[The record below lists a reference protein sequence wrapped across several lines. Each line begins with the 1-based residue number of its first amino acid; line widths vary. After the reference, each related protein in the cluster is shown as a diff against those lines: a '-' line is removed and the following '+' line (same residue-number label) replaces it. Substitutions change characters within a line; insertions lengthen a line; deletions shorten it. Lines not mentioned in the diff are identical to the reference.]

1 MKAVVLQVNH
11 EIAVEEVPEPR
22 IEKGSDVLLKITKTA
37 ICGSDIHIKHG
48 MLPVN
53 PGTMMGHEFTGVVE
67 EAGSEVTCFKP
78 GDRVSAPPA
87 VWCGI
92 CPACRRGDAQ
102 YCDNLSI
109 WGSGEMLGKGLTG
122 AQTEYVRMPNA
133 DLCLTPVPDHV
144 TDEDAVFV
152 GDVFGTGY
160 HAAREG
166 HIFPGDTVAV
176 YGCGPIG
183 LGAIAAARQ
192 FGPSRILAVDLMK
205 NRLDLAEEFG
215 ATIVSPDNGNAAEQ
229 IMNMT
234 GGRGADVAIEAVGS
248 PVTFEQA
255 LNSIRRGGSL
265 SIVGLFPEP
274 VEFPAQELAMRGIR
288 LSMGL
293 GDLTYGDRLMGLVA
307 SGRVSLKEMA
317 TRTFP
322 LSEAPAAYD
331 LFENHK
337 EECIKVLI
345 AP

>member
-1 MKAVVLQVNH
+1 MKAVVLQPNH
-11 EIAVEEVPEPR
+11 EIALEDIPEPR
-22 IEKGSDVLLKITKTA
+22 IEKAGDAILKITKTA

-53 PGTMMGHEFTGVVE
+53 PGTVMGHEFTGVVT
-67 EAGSEVTCFKP
+67 EAGPDVSRFKI

-87 VWCGI
+87 VWCGT
-92 CPACRRGDAQ
+92 CPACKRGDAQ

-109 WGSGEMLGKGLTG
+109 WGSGEILGKGLTG

-133 DLCLTPVPDHV
+133 DLCLTHVPDHV
-144 TDEDAVFV
+144 PDEDAVFV
-152 GDVFGTGY
+152 GDVFATGY

-166 HIFPGDTVAV
+166 GITSGDTVVV

-183 LGAIAAARQ
+183 LGAIAAAWQ
-192 FGPSRILAVDLMK
+192 FGPSRVLAVDLMK
-205 NRLDLAEEFG
+205 NRLDVAEKFG
-215 ATIVSPDNGNAAEQ
+215 ATAVQAQNGDTPDL
-229 IMNMT
+229 IRDMT
-234 GGRGADVAIEAVGS
+234 NGRGADVAIEAVGS
-248 PVTFEQA
+248 PLTFEHA
-255 LNSIRRGGSL
+255 LRSLRRGGYL
-265 SIVGLFPEP
+265 SVVGLFPEP
-274 VEFPAQELAMRGIR
+274 VSFPAQEMTMQGIH

-293 GDLTYGDRLMGLVA
+293 GDLTCGEKLMGLLD

-322 LSEAPAAYD
+322 LADALDAWE

-345 AP
+345 EP

>member
-1 MKAVVLQVNH
+1 VKAVVLQPNH
-11 EIAVEEVPEPR
+11 EIAVEDVSEPR

-37 ICGSDIHIKHG
+37 ICGSDIHIKQG

-53 PGTMMGHEFTGVVE
+53 PGTVMGHEFTGVVTE
-67 EAGSEVTCFKP
+67 VGSDVTRFKP

-87 VWCGI
+87 VWCGT
-92 CPACRRGDAQ
+92 CPACKRGQAQ
-102 YCDNLSI
+102 YCDHLSI
-109 WGSGEMLGKGLTG
+109 WGSGDILGKGLTG

-133 DLCLTPVPDHV
+133 ELCLTLVPNHV
-144 TDEDAVFV
+144 PDEDAVFV

-166 HIFPGDTVAV
+166 NIRPGDTVAV

-183 LGAIAAARQ
+183 LGAIAAGRQ
-192 FGPSRILAVDLMK
+192 FGPSRILAVDLLS
-205 NRLDLAEEFG
+205 NRLDIAEKFG
-215 ATIVSPDNGNAAEQ
+215 ATIVRPAKGDASEE

-234 GGRGADVAIEAVGS
+234 EGRGVDVAIEAIGS

-255 LNSIRRGGSL
+255 LHSVRRGGSL
-265 SIVGLFPEP
+265 SIVGLYAAP
-274 VEFPAQELAMRGIR
+274 VEFPAQELSMHGIR

-293 GDLTYGDRLMGLVA
+293 GDLTYGERLMSLVA

-322 LSEAPAAYD
+322 ISEARAAYD

-337 EECIKVLI
+337 DECIKVLI
-345 AP
+345 EP

>member
-1 MKAVVLQVNH
+1 MKAVVLQPNH
-11 EIAVEEVPEPR
+11 EIAVENVPEPK

-53 PGTMMGHEFTGVVE
+53 PGTVMGHEFTGEVI
-67 EAGSEVTCFKP
+67 EAGPEVTRFKL

-87 VWCGI
+87 VWCGT
-92 CPACRRGDAQ
+92 CPACKRNEAQ
-102 YCDNLSI
+102 YCDKLSI
-109 WGSGEMLGKGLTG
+109 WGSGEVLGKGLTG

-144 TDEDAVFV
+144 SDEDAVFV

-160 HAAREG
+160 HAARVG
-166 HIFPGDTVAV
+166 HIRPGDTVVV
-176 YGCGPIG
+176 YGCGSIG
-183 LGAIAAARQ
+183 LGAIAAAWQ

-205 NRLDLAEEFG
+205 NRLELAEKFG
-215 ATIVSPDNGNAAEQ
+215 ATSVLANNGNTVEQ

-234 GGRGADVAIEAVGS
+234 DWRGADVAIEAVGS
-248 PVTFEQA
+248 PVTFDQA
-255 LNSIRRGGSL
+255 LKSIRRGGSL
-265 SIVGLFPEP
+265 SVVGLFPAP
-274 VEFPAQELAMRGIR
+274 VEFPAQTLGMRGIS

-293 GDLTYGDRLMGLVA
+293 GDLTFGGRLMALVA
-307 SGRVSLKEMA
+307 SGRVSLKEIA
-317 TRTFP
+317 TRIFP

-345 AP
+345 EP

>member
-1 MKAVVLQVNH
+1 MKAVVLQHNN
-11 EIAVEEVPEPR
+11 EIAVKDVPEPR
-22 IEKGSDVLLKITKTA
+22 IEKGSDVLLKVTKTA

-53 PGTMMGHEFTGVVE
+53 PGTIMGHEFAGVVT
-67 EAGSEVTCFKP
+67 EVGPDVTRFKP

-87 VWCGI
+87 VWCGT
-92 CPACRRGDAQ
+92 CPACQKGEAQ

-122 AQTEYVRMPNA
+122 AQTEYVRMPYA
-133 DLCLTPVPDHV
+133 DRCLTPVPDHV
-144 TDEDAVFV
+144 LDEDAVFV
-152 GDVFGTGY
+152 GDVLGTGF

-166 HIFPGDTVAV
+166 NICPGDTVVV

-183 LGAIAAARQ
+183 LGAVAAAWQ

-205 NRLDLAEEFG
+205 NRLEIAEKFG
-215 ATIVSPDNGNAAEQ
+215 STVVKAENGHAPER
-229 IMNMT
+229 IMEIT

-248 PVTFEQA
+248 PLTFGQA

-265 SIVGLFPEP
+265 SIVGLYPGP

-293 GDLTYGDRLMGLVA
+293 GDLTFGDRLMALVA

-337 EECIKVLI
+337 EECVKVLI
-345 AP
+345 EP